1 MNVEKYERVIE
12 LHKRLESAKEACERE
27 SVCWSDEVASLARE
41 RILSLAPLH
50 GWPADDDTL
59 TEVVLEGDHLRVSST
74 TVSGHDGGDYWLPLA
89 WWAMSVEEWNHH
101 IGMLHLW
108 PSFAKAALQDLKTGP
123 TRRRVEIRDDAVART
138 IDEVVEEATR
148 LFRIRIE
155 TIARLGL
162 IRRI

>member
-1 MNVEKYERVIE
+1 MNVEKLERAVE
-12 LHKRLESAKEACERE
+12 LHNKLEAAKEAHKRE
-27 SVCWSDEVASLARE
+27 SVCWSEEVASLARE

-59 TEVVLEGDHLRVSST
+59 TEVVLEGEHLRVSST

-101 IGMLHLW
+101 VGLLHLW

-123 TRRRVEIRDDAVART
+123 RRNVGNRDDAVERT
-138 IDEVVEEATR
+138 VEEVVEEATR
-148 LFRIRIE
+148 LFRTRIE

-162 IRRI
+162 IRRL

>member
-1 MNVEKYERVIE
+1 MNVEKYEAVLAFHGEVVAAKDRY
-12 LHKRLESAKEACERE
+12 ESAKSEWEQ
-27 SVCWSDEVASLARE
+27 SVASLARE

-59 TEVVLEGDHLRVSST
+59 TEVVLEGEHLRVSST

-101 IGMLHLW
+101 VGLLHLW

-123 TRRRVEIRDDAVART
+123 RRNVGNRDDAVERT
-138 IDEVVEEATR
+138 VEEVVEEATR
-148 LFRIRIE
+148 LFRTRIE

-162 IRRI
+162 IRRL

>member
-1 MNVEKYERVIE
+1 MNVEKHEAVLAFHREVAAARTRYDG
-12 LHKRLESAKEACERE
+12 AKAEWEQ
-27 SVCWSDEVASLARE
+27 SVASLARE

-101 IGMLHLW
+101 IEMLHLW
-108 PSFAKAALQDLKTGP
+108 PSSAKAALQNLKISP
-123 TRRRVEIRDDAVART
+123 TRRKAKSRDDAVERT
-138 IDEVVEEATR
+138 VEEVVEEATR
-148 LFRIRIE
+148 LFRTRIE

-162 IRRI
+162 IRRL